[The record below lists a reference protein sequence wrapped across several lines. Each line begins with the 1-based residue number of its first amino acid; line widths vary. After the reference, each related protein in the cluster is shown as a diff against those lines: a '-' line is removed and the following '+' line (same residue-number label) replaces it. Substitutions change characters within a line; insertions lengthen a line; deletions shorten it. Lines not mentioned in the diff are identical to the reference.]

1 MKDSQPCEHTRPQAR
16 GRQAEEAE
24 QRAGQAKQG
33 KTRPNGRQCRQALGD
48 GGYLASPPQA
58 GWPVQSRPGQVR
70 SGQVR

>member
-1 MKDSQPCEHTRPQAR
+1 MQNSQHVSTHAR
-16 GRQAEEAE
+16 GRQAEEAK
-24 QRAGQAKQG
+24 QRASQAKQG

>member
-1 MKDSQPCEHTRPQAR
+1 MPGAARQRRP
-16 GRQAEEAE
+16 RQRQREGQKREA
-24 QRAGQAKQG
+24 AGQAKQG